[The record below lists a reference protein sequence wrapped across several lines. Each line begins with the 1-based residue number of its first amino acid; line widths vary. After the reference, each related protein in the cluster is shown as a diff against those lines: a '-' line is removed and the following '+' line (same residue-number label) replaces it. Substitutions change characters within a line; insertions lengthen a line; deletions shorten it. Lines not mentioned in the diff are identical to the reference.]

1 MDQFSSNEIV
11 KVKSVGEDGIPLKP
25 IKRHKSKNSN
35 SSSNSSQLFA
45 DGVHPSPGPEW
56 VAEFAPWGRSAPP
69 PVPPAP
75 PSLAAPPARPPAP
88 PPVAPPPYP
97 APLFALDPQVGQ
109 VGPAK
114 VDTRR
119 RVRQRTKRCFIL
131 STIEGLNSPPPVA

>member
-56 VAEFAPWGRSAPP
+56 VAEFAPWRKVGSSSSSTCCPITGCS
-69 PVPPAP
+69 
-75 PSLAAPPARPPAP
+75 PS
-88 PPVAPPPYP
+88 
-97 APLFALDPQVGQ
+97 
-109 VGPAK
+109 
-114 VDTRR
+114 
-119 RVRQRTKRCFIL
+119 
-131 STIEGLNSPPPVA
+131 STTCSSTCTTSISSSTTPT